1 MSYLEIEKVI
11 GREIIDSRGNPTVEA
26 EVWLADGTIGRGA
39 APSGASTGE
48 FEALELR
55 DGDKSRFGGKGVSK
69 AVENINT
76 TINEALVGMDAS
88 DIYAVDAA
96 MLKADGTKDKSN
108 LGANAILA
116 VSTAAAR
123 AAAISLDVPLY
134 RFLGGVSGNKLP
146 VPMMNILN
154 GGAHAANTVDVQE
167 FMIMPAGAPSFKE
180 GLRWCTEVFHA
191 LQALLKSKGLA
202 TSVGDEGG
210 FAPDLASDEEAIQ
223 YILEAIEKAGYVPG
237 KDFVL
242 AMDAA
247 SSEWKGSKKGEYKL
261 PKCGKVF
268 TSEELVE
275 HWKQLVEKYPIYSI
289 EDGLDEEDWE
299 GWQHMTKELGGKVQ
313 LVGDDLFVTNTE
325 RLSKGISLGCGNSIL
340 IKLNQIGS
348 VSETLEAIKMAHK
361 AGYTAIASHRSGETE
376 DTTIAD
382 LAVALNT
389 CQIKTGAPSRSER
402 VAKYN
407 QLLRIEEELGGAAQ
421 YPGFGA
427 FLIKKYITGNNLR
440 ARQKACGRGGAES
453 RPYAFVEK
461 IVRFWRKK
469 LCKIS
474 VMLPR
479 QHTQT
484 LIFWY
489 SIFAGWENPA
499 VHNLKEVHNDR
510 FQTVGRL

>member
-1 MSYLEIEKVI
+1 MLHLEIEKVV

-26 EVWLADGTIGRGA
+26 EVYLADGTVGRGA

-55 DGDKSRFGGKGVSK
+55 DGNKDRFGGKGVSK
-69 AVENINT
+69 AVGNINT
-76 TINEALVGMDAS
+76 TINEALKGIDAS
-88 DIYAVDAA
+88 DIYAVDGA
-96 MLKADGTKDKSN
+96 MLAADGTKDKSN

-116 VSTAAAR
+116 VSIAAVR
-123 AAAISLDVPLY
+123 AAATALQIPLY
-134 RFLGGVSGNKLP
+134 RLLGGVNGNRLP

-167 FMIMPAGAPSFKE
+167 FMIMPAGEPSFKE

-191 LQALLKSKGLA
+191 LAALLKERGLA

-210 FAPDLASDEEAIQ
+210 FAPDLGSDEEAIEC
-223 YILEAIEKAGYVPG
+223 ILEAVEKAGYKPG
-237 KDFVL
+237 EDFVL

-247 SSEWKGSKKGEYKL
+247 SSEWKSATKGEYLL
-261 PKCGKVF
+261 PKSGRKF
-268 TSEELVE
+268 TSAELIE
-275 HWKQLVEKYPIYSI
+275 HWKQLCEKYPIYSI

-299 GWQHMTKELGGKVQ
+299 GWQQLTKELGDTVQ

-325 RLSKGISLGCGNSIL
+325 RLSKGIKRGCGNSIL

-348 VSETLEAIKMAHK
+348 VSETLEAIKMAHN
-361 AGYTAIASHRSGETE
+361 AGYTAVTSHRSGETE

-407 QLLRIEEELGGAAQ
+407 QLLRIEEQLGNAAV
-421 YPGFGA
+421 YPGKGA
-427 FLIKKYITGNNLR
+427 FHI
-440 ARQKACGRGGAES
+440 S
-453 RPYAFVEK
+453 R
-461 IVRFWRKK
+461 
-469 LCKIS
+469 
-474 VMLPR
+474 
-479 QHTQT
+479 
-484 LIFWY
+484 
-489 SIFAGWENPA
+489 
-499 VHNLKEVHNDR
+499 
-510 FQTVGRL
+510 

>member
-1 MSYLEIEKVI
+1 MNMDYLEIEKVI

-55 DGDKSRFGGKGVSK
+55 DKDKKRFGGKGVRK

-76 TINEALVGMDAS
+76 VISGVLTGMDAS
-88 DIYAVDAA
+88 DIYVVDHA
-96 MLKADGTKDKSN
+96 MIQADGTKDKSK
-108 LGANAILA
+108 LGANSILA
-116 VSTAAAR
+116 VSIACAR
-123 AAAISLDVPLY
+123 AASISMGIPLY
-134 RFLGGVSGNKLP
+134 RFLGGISGNRLP

-167 FMIMPAGAPSFKE
+167 FMIMPVGAPTFRE
-180 GLRWCTEVFHA
+180 GLRWCTEVFHCLA
-191 LQALLKSKGLA
+191 SILKEKGLA

-210 FAPDLASDEEAIQ
+210 FAPDLGSDEEAIEL
-223 YILEAIEKAGYVPG
+223 ILEAVKRAGYEPG
-237 KDFVL
+237 HDFVL

-247 SSEWKGSKKGEYKL
+247 SSEWKSGKKGEYLL
-261 PKCGKVF
+261 PKCKKHF
-268 TSEELVE
+268 TSEELIG
-275 HWKQLVEKYPIYSI
+275 HWKQLCEKYPIWSI
-289 EDGLDEEDWE
+289 EDALDEEDWE
-299 GWQHMTKELGGKVQ
+299 GWKKLTASLGSKVQ

-325 RLSKGISLGCGNSIL
+325 RLKKGIDSGCGNSIL

-407 QLLRIEEELGGAAQ
+407 QLLRIEEELGETAV
-421 YPGFGA
+421 YPGRNA
-427 FLIKKYITGNNLR
+427 FCIKR
-440 ARQKACGRGGAES
+440 
-453 RPYAFVEK
+453 
-461 IVRFWRKK
+461 
-469 LCKIS
+469 
-474 VMLPR
+474 
-479 QHTQT
+479 
-484 LIFWY
+484 
-489 SIFAGWENPA
+489 
-499 VHNLKEVHNDR
+499 
-510 FQTVGRL
+510 

>member
-1 MSYLEIEKVI
+1 MYDWSAYSQKLRSDVLTDRGKWEREGANNMDYLQIEKVI
-11 GREIIDSRGNPTVEA
+11 GREILDSRGNPTVEA
-26 EVWLADGTIGRGA
+26 EVYLIDGTVGRGT

-55 DGDKSRFGGKGVSK
+55 DGDKDRYLGKGVQK

-76 TINEALVGMDAS
+76 VINDALIDMDAS
-88 DIYAVDAA
+88 DIYAIDKA
-96 MLKADGTKDKSN
+96 MIDADGTKDKSK

-116 VSTAAAR
+116 VSIACCR
-123 AAAISLDVPLY
+123 AAATALDIPLY
-134 RFLGGVSGNKLP
+134 RFLGGVFGNRLP

-167 FMIMPAGAPSFKE
+167 FMIMPVGAVSFKE
-180 GLRWCTEVFHA
+180 ALRWCAEVFHA
-191 LQALLKSKGLA
+191 LAKLLKSKGLA

-223 YILEAIEKAGYVPG
+223 YILDAVKQAGYEPG
-237 KDFVL
+237 KDFMI

-247 SSEWKGSKKGEYKL
+247 SSEWKGEKKGEYVL
-261 PKCGKVF
+261 PKAGTKY
-268 TSEELVE
+268 TSAELIE
-275 HWKQLVEKYPIYSI
+275 HWKGLVEKYPIISI
-289 EDGLDEEDWE
+289 EDALDEEDWE
-299 GWQHMTKELGGKVQ
+299 GWQLLTKELGDKVQ

-325 RLSKGISLGCGNSIL
+325 RLAKGISLGCGNSVL

-361 AGYTAIASHRSGETE
+361 AGYTAVTSHRSGETE

-407 QLLRIEEELGGAAQ
+407 QLLRIEEELGSAAV
-421 YPGFGA
+421 YPGRKA
-427 FLIKKYITGNNLR
+427 FN
-440 ARQKACGRGGAES
+440 
-453 RPYAFVEK
+453 V
-461 IVRFWRKK
+461 
-469 LCKIS
+469 
-474 VMLPR
+474 
-479 QHTQT
+479 
-484 LIFWY
+484 
-489 SIFAGWENPA
+489 
-499 VHNLKEVHNDR
+499 
-510 FQTVGRL
+510 

>member
-1 MSYLEIEKVI
+1 MKHLEIEKVI

-26 EVWLADGTIGRGA
+26 EVYLTDGTVGRGT

-55 DGDKSRFGGKGVSK
+55 DGDKSRFGGKGVLK
-69 AVENINT
+69 AVENVNT
-76 TINEALVGMDAS
+76 VISQVLKGMDPS
-88 DIYAVDAA
+88 DVYAVDRA
-96 MLKADGTKDKSN
+96 MIQADGTKDKSN

-116 VSTAAAR
+116 VSIASAR
-123 AAAISLDVPLY
+123 AAANALQIPLY
-134 RFLGGVSGNKLP
+134 RFLGGANGNRLP
-146 VPMMNILN
+146 LPMMNILN

-180 GLRWCTEVFHA
+180 GLRWCAEVFHA
-191 LQALLKSKGLA
+191 LAALLKERKLA

-210 FAPDLASDEEAIQ
+210 FAPDLGSDEEAIQ
-223 YILEAIEKAGYVPG
+223 CILEAVKRAGYEPG

-247 SSEWKGSKKGEYKL
+247 SSEWKGSVKGEYIL
-261 PKCGKVF
+261 PKCGKKF
-268 TSEELVE
+268 TSKELIA
-275 HWKQLVEKYPIYSI
+275 HWKDLCEKYPIYSI

-299 GWQHMTKELGGKVQ
+299 GWQLMTKELGDKVQ

-325 RLSKGISLGCGNSIL
+325 RLAKGIELGAGNAIL

-361 AGYTAIASHRSGETE
+361 AGYTAISSHRSGETA

-407 QLLRIEEELGGAAQ
+407 QLLRIEEELGASAV
-421 YPGFGA
+421 YPGMKA
-427 FLIKKYITGNNLR
+427 FNVK
-440 ARQKACGRGGAES
+440 Q
-453 RPYAFVEK
+453 
-461 IVRFWRKK
+461 
-469 LCKIS
+469 
-474 VMLPR
+474 
-479 QHTQT
+479 
-484 LIFWY
+484 
-489 SIFAGWENPA
+489 
-499 VHNLKEVHNDR
+499 D
-510 FQTVGRL
+510 

>member
-1 MSYLEIEKVI
+1 MRNMKIKEVR

-26 EVWLADGTIGRGA
+26 QVILKDGTCGMGA

-55 DGDKSRFGGKGVSK
+55 DQDKKRYGGKGVQK
-69 AVENINT
+69 AVENINK
-76 TINEALVGMDAS
+76 TINEKLQDMDAS
-88 DIYAVDAA
+88 DIYAIDSA
-96 MLKADGTKDKSN
+96 MIKADGTSDKSK

-116 VSTAAAR
+116 VSIACSR
-123 AAAISLDVPLY
+123 AAACSMGIPLY
-134 RFLGGVSGNKLP
+134 RFFGGISGNRLP

-167 FMIMPAGAPSFKE
+167 FMIMPAGATSFRE
-180 GLRWCTEVFHA
+180 GLRWCTEVFHVLA
-191 LQALLKSKGLA
+191 SILKDKGMA

-210 FAPDLASDEEAIQ
+210 FAPDLKSDEEAIE
-223 YILEAIEKAGYVPG
+223 YILEAVKKAGYEPG

-247 SSEWKGSKKGEYKL
+247 ASEWKSGKKGKYLL
-261 PKCGKVF
+261 PKCKKTF
-268 TSEELVE
+268 TSEELIA
-275 HWKQLVEKYPIYSI
+275 HWKQLCDKYPIRSI
-289 EDGLDEEDWE
+289 EDPLDEEDWD
-299 GWQHMTKELGGKVQ
+299 GWKEITKVLGDRVQ

-325 RLSKGISLGCGNSIL
+325 RLARGIREGCGNSIL

-407 QLLRIEEELGGAAQ
+407 QLLRIEEMLGGSAVYA
-421 YPGFGA
+421 GTDA
-427 FLIKKYITGNNLR
+427 FTR
-440 ARQKACGRGGAES
+440 
-453 RPYAFVEK
+453 
-461 IVRFWRKK
+461 
-469 LCKIS
+469 
-474 VMLPR
+474 
-479 QHTQT
+479 
-484 LIFWY
+484 
-489 SIFAGWENPA
+489 
-499 VHNLKEVHNDR
+499 
-510 FQTVGRL
+510 

>member
-1 MSYLEIEKVI
+1 MYDWSAYSQKLRSDVLADRGKWEREGANNMDYLQIEKVI
-11 GREIIDSRGNPTVEA
+11 GREILDSRGNPTVEA
-26 EVWLADGTIGRGA
+26 EVYLIDGTVGRGT

-55 DGDKSRFGGKGVSK
+55 DGDKDRYLGKGVQK

-76 TINEALVGMDAS
+76 VINDALIDMDAS
-88 DIYAVDAA
+88 DIYAIDKA
-96 MLKADGTKDKSN
+96 MIDADGTKDKSK

-116 VSTAAAR
+116 VSIACCR
-123 AAAISLDVPLY
+123 AAAAALDIPLY
-134 RFLGGVSGNKLP
+134 RFLGGVSGNRLP

-167 FMIMPAGAPSFKE
+167 FMIMPVGAVSFKE
-180 GLRWCTEVFHA
+180 ALRWCAEVFHA
-191 LQALLKSKGLA
+191 LAKLLKSKGLA

-223 YILEAIEKAGYVPG
+223 YILDAVKQAGYEPG
-237 KDFVL
+237 KDFMI

-247 SSEWKGSKKGEYKL
+247 SSEWKGEKKGEYVL
-261 PKCGKVF
+261 PKAGTKY
-268 TSEELVE
+268 TSAELIE
-275 HWKQLVEKYPIYSI
+275 HWKGLVEKYPIISI
-289 EDGLDEEDWE
+289 EDALDEEDWE
-299 GWQHMTKELGGKVQ
+299 GWQLLTKELGDKVQ

-325 RLSKGISLGCGNSIL
+325 RLAKGISLGCGNSVL

-361 AGYTAIASHRSGETE
+361 AGYTAVTSHRSGETD

-407 QLLRIEEELGGAAQ
+407 QLLRIEEELGSAAV
-421 YPGFGA
+421 YPGRKA
-427 FLIKKYITGNNLR
+427 FN
-440 ARQKACGRGGAES
+440 
-453 RPYAFVEK
+453 V
-461 IVRFWRKK
+461 
-469 LCKIS
+469 
-474 VMLPR
+474 
-479 QHTQT
+479 
-484 LIFWY
+484 
-489 SIFAGWENPA
+489 
-499 VHNLKEVHNDR
+499 
-510 FQTVGRL
+510 

>member
-26 EVWLADGTIGRGA
+26 EVYLADGTVGRGA

-55 DGDKSRFGGKGVSK
+55 DGDKNRYLGKGVTK

-76 TINEALVGMDAS
+76 IINEAVTGIDAS
-88 DIYAVDAA
+88 DIYAVDKA
-96 MLKADGTKDKSN
+96 MIDADGTKDKSK

-116 VSTAAAR
+116 VSIAAAR
-123 AAAISLDVPLY
+123 AASISLDIPLY
-134 RFLGGVSGNKLP
+134 RFLGGISGNRLP

-180 GLRWCTEVFHA
+180 GLRWCSEVFHA
-191 LQALLKSKGLA
+191 LAALLKKNGLA

-210 FAPDLASDEEAIQ
+210 FAPNLASDEEAIQ
-223 YILEAIEKAGYVPG
+223 YILDAIKAAGYEPG

-247 SSEWKGSKKGEYKL
+247 SSEWKGSKKGEYVL
-261 PKCGKVF
+261 PKAGTKF
-268 TSEELVE
+268 TSAELIE
-275 HWKQLVEKYPIYSI
+275 HWKKLVDKYPIISI
-289 EDGLDEEDWE
+289 EDALDEEDWE
-299 GWQHMTKELGGKVQ
+299 GWQLLTKELGNKVQ

-325 RLSKGISLGCGNSIL
+325 RLKKGIDLGCGNAIL

-361 AGYTAIASHRSGETE
+361 AGYTAISSHRSGETE

-389 CQIKTGAPSRSER
+389 CQIKTGAPSRTER

-407 QLLRIEEELGGAAQ
+407 QLLRIEEELGDAAV

-427 FLIKKYITGNNLR
+427 FNVK
-440 ARQKACGRGGAES
+440 
-453 RPYAFVEK
+453 
-461 IVRFWRKK
+461 
-469 LCKIS
+469 
-474 VMLPR
+474 
-479 QHTQT
+479 
-484 LIFWY
+484 
-489 SIFAGWENPA
+489 
-499 VHNLKEVHNDR
+499 
-510 FQTVGRL
+510 